1 MTDLRNLVSPTQV
14 TLELREEGVSI
25 PSQIDGRIYQT
36 KYSRALWR
44 GVYQWREGHNLEEV
58 AAHLHDADGLY
69 TVPLWLTTDDYTGS
83 ISDWTHISRDEFAVR
98 EDFPMGS
105 HIQIGD
111 RCCRIIGKV
120 ASTQHGFIYNL
131 NPMPVL
137 PLSGAV
143 SNTQFYCMAW
153 DAQPFRKQFNVR
165 PHIRLG
171 DLRFEFTERA

>member
-1 MTDLRNLVSPTQV
+1 MTDLRDLVSPTQV
-14 TLELREEGVSI
+14 SLDLREEGVAI

-58 AAHLHDADGLY
+58 AAHIRDNEGLY
-69 TVPLWLTTDDYTGS
+69 IVPLWLTVGEYTGS
-83 ISDWTHISRDEFAVR
+83 IRDWAYIARDEFTVK
-98 EDFPMGS
+98 DDLPMGT
-105 HIQIGD
+105 HIQIAD
-111 RCCRIIGKV
+111 RCCRITGKV
-120 ASTQHGFIYNL
+120 SGGQGFVYNL

-143 SNTQFYCMAW
+143 TNKSFYCYAW
-153 DAQPFRKQFNVR
+153 DAEPFRKQFNIR

-171 DLRFEFTERA
+171 DLRFEFTEQA

>member
-14 TLELREEGVSI
+14 TLELREQGVSI
-25 PSQIDGRIYQT
+25 PSQIDGRVYQT

-44 GVYQWREGHNLEEV
+44 GVYQWREGRNLEEV

-69 TVPLWLTTDDYTGS
+69 TVPLWLTTGEYTGS
-83 ISDWTHISRDEFAVR
+83 IGDWSYIARDEFEVK
-98 EDFPMGS
+98 DDLPQGT

-111 RCCRIIGKV
+111 RCCRITGKA
-120 ASTQHGFIYNL
+120 ASARGFVYNL

-137 PLSGAV
+137 PSSGAV
-143 SNTQFYCMAW
+143 TNKDFYCIAW
-153 DAQPFRKQFNVR
+153 DAEPFRKQFNIR

-171 DLRFEFTERA
+171 DLRFEFTERV